1 MSIKPMSEV
10 AAALG
15 LTDDL
20 IEPFGRHTAKIRLDA
35 LERFPTRR
43 GKLILVTAITP
54 TTSGEGKTVNTIG
67 LAQGL
72 AARGHSA
79 VAALREPSLGPVFG
93 QKGGATGGGR
103 ASLFPVDT
111 INLHFTGDFH
121 AITSAHNLLA
131 ALLDAHLHFG
141 NALGID
147 PREILWPRAMDMND
161 RALRRL
167 VTGLGGRDAGPA
179 RETGFVITAASE
191 IMAILALSQSRAD
204 LRRRLGEIVVAF
216 NTEGRP
222 VTAADLKAVG
232 PLMVLLN
239 DAIMPNLVQTT
250 EGVPAIVHGGP
261 FANIAHGTS
270 SVLAQRLGLHL
281 ADYVV
286 NETGFA
292 ADLGAEKFFDLVMPM
307 CGHVPSA
314 AVVIVTLKALRAQ
327 GGDPQGPVSAGFP
340 NLERHLANL
349 RRWGVPAVIA
359 LNRFAADTDSDLDA
373 VLAHCRALGAEAA
386 LSEGYLKGGPGMTDL
401 ADRVVAAA
409 ATSDPAA
416 VSPIYGPEV
425 PLMEKIRTVATQVY
439 GAAAVAF
446 KPAARQRLERFAAL
460 GRPAAGL
467 HRQDAVFLHGR
478 SEGDGGTGRVDAHHQ
493 RCDPVCRRRF
503 RGRHCRRDDAHA
515 RPGEDAAGPP
525 PRRRRRG
532 PRDRD
537 GVLSPGR
544 FRTVPFVMG
553 AKEEAC
559 PSTSC
564 CCTTAVPSRPTSA
577 RRRSRPSSSATSPGA
592 RR

>member
-1 MSIKPMSEV
+1 MRPITEI
-10 AAALG
+10 AATLG
-15 LTDDL
+15 LPEDL
-20 IEPFGRHTAKIRLDA
+20 LEPFGRYTAKIRLET

-67 LAQGL
+67 LTQGL
-72 AARGHSA
+72 VKRGHKA

-103 ASLFPVDT
+103 ASLAPVDK
-111 INLHFTGDFH
+111 INLHFNGDFH

-141 NALGID
+141 NELRLD

-161 RALRRL
+161 RALRRI
-167 VTGLGGRDAGPA
+167 VTGIGGRDGGPA

-191 IMAILALSQSRAD
+191 IMAILSLASSRAD
-204 LRRRLGEIVVAF
+204 LRRRLGEIVVGF

-222 VTAADLKAVG
+222 VIASDLKAVG

-239 DAIMPNLVQTT
+239 EALAPNLVQTT

-270 SVLAQRLGLHL
+270 SVLAQRIGLHL

-327 GGDPQGPVSAGFP
+327 GGAPDGPPQAGFP
-340 NLERHLANL
+340 NLDRHLANIK
-349 RRWGVPAVIA
+349 RWGTPPVVA
-359 LNRFAADTDSDLDA
+359 LNRFTADSEVDLKA
-373 VLAHCRALGAEAA
+373 VLEHCHRQGVEAA
-386 LSEGYLKGGPGMTDL
+386 LSEGYLKGGDGMTDL

-409 ATSDPAA
+409 STSSPDA
-416 VSPIYGPEV
+416 VQPIYTADQSLE
-425 PLMEKIRTVATQVY
+425 EKITTIATKVY
-439 GAAAVAF
+439 GAGQVAF
-446 KPAARQRLERFAAL
+446 KPAAKSRLQRLTAL
-460 GRPAAGL
+460 GY
-467 HRQDAVFLHGR
+467 HRL
-478 SEGDGGTGRVDAHHQ
+478 
-493 RCDPVCRRRF
+493 PVCIAKTQYSF
-503 RGRHCRRDDAHA
+503 SDD
-515 RPGEDAAGPP
+515 P
-525 PRRRRRG
+525 
-532 PRDRD
+532 
-537 GVLSPGR
+537 
-544 FRTVPFVMG
+544 TVMG
-553 AKEEAC
+553 APQGWTLTISDVTLSAGAGFVVAIAGSMMLMPGLGK
-559 PSTSC
+559 
-564 CCTTAVPSRPTSA
+564 VPQA
-577 RRRSRPSSSATSPGA
+577 QKLDVDDAGQVIGMEY
-592 RR
+592 